1 MCNLPLIVAAAFVKE
16 TCYDEEAGPLSSEV
30 ITRLYHAE
38 SRRYICFNKKGKIRT
53 VVSESWSI
61 YYIFDNSDQVTSV
74 YGIIQ
79 GSSLVLNKPLVLKF
93 RQEM

>member
-1 MCNLPLIVAAAFVKE
+1 MVAAAFVKE

-53 VVSESWSI
+53 VVSSRKDHV
-61 YYIFDNSDQVTSV
+61 F
-74 YGIIQ
+74 
-79 GSSLVLNKPLVLKF
+79 
-93 RQEM
+93 

>member
-1 MCNLPLIVAAAFVKE
+1 MCNLFLIVAAAFVKE

-53 VVSESWSI
+53 VVSSHGVWI
-61 YYIFDNSDQVTSV
+61 IFLT
-74 YGIIQ
+74 IAI
-79 GSSLVLNKPLVLKF
+79 
-93 RQEM
+93 R

>member
-1 MCNLPLIVAAAFVKE
+1 MCNLSLLVAAAFVKE

-53 VVSESWSI
+53 VVSH
-61 YYIFDNSDQVTSV
+61 
-74 YGIIQ
+74 G
-79 GSSLVLNKPLVLKF
+79 VLIKF
-93 RQEM
+93 LTIAIK